1 MRPFD
6 LEKALAGAKVVTRD
20 GREVTQ
26 LTKFDTCR
34 DWCLIGL
41 LDGDFRSYDVNG
53 KYKRNEESD
62 KDLFMAHEKQSIWV
76 NVYSSEK
83 GKLFCLTYYSK
94 QEANKSQSSA
104 NFIKTIEIT
113 NEPKTETKDLHW
125 ATVMIARTG
134 WTASHTYKIAFESEK
149 EFHKFLNNI
158 GTMKEITITTIEP

>member
-1 MRPFD
+1 MKPFD

-26 LTKFDTCR
+26 LTKFDVR
-34 DWCLIGL
+34 
-41 LDGDFRSYDVNG
+41 GDFPLTGIIQNQRESFKLNG
-53 KYKRNEESD
+53 KYSDHIESHY
-62 KDLFMAHEKQSIWV
+62 DLFMAPQKQSIWV

-113 NEPKTETKDLHW
+113 NEPKTESKDLHW
-125 ATVMIARTG
+125 ATVTIAVPFNG
-134 WTASHTYKIAFESEK
+134 LKSYKIAFQSKDELHN
-149 EFHKFLNNI
+149 FCI
-158 GTMKEITITTIEP
+158 GGGEITSTTIEL